1 MNKEDNTEYTGNN
14 RHLIRRRDNP
24 MLENLVHDMEYT
36 FADEYYSDLKN
47 DYYESLKEELKSDE
61 E

>member
-1 MNKEDNTEYTGNN
+1 
-14 RHLIRRRDNP
+14 

-61 E
+61 EQSLNSR